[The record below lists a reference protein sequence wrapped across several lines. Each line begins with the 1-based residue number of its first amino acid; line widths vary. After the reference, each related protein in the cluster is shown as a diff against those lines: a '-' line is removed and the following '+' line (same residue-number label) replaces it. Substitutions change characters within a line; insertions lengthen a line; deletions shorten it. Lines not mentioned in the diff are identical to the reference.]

1 MIFANTLLPTFMV
14 FWRKACYDPNQ
25 YLHYGNTM
33 FQHSNY
39 SINEALKKS
48 ISARL
53 TELLPKKGYKNSRK
67 PYYIDIVR
75 LAKELN
81 ISSTMLRRY
90 LSGVALPPFQVI
102 EQASQLLNV
111 DPLWLYC
118 GYEQKDIDLGLLK
131 QIIKKMVPIF
141 ARSTDSPAPEL
152 DANIE
157 YLCEVYQHISVITT
171 SDEVERNRLI
181 GWMLEKL
188 LTDNGVSKANV
199 NNKLKELC

>member
-1 MIFANTLLPTFMV
+1 
-14 FWRKACYDPNQ
+14 
-25 YLHYGNTM
+25 M

-53 TELLPKKGYKNSRK
+53 IELLPKKGYKNGRK
-67 PYYIDIVR
+67 PYYVDIAKF
-75 LAKELN
+75 AKELN

-90 LSGVALPPFQVI
+90 LSGIALPPFHVI

-118 GYEQKDIDLGLLK
+118 GYEQKDIDLPLLK
-131 QIIKKMVPIF
+131 QIIKKMIPIF
-141 ARSTDSPAPEL
+141 VKSTNKPSSEL
-152 DANIE
+152 DSHIE
-157 YLCEVYQHISVITT
+157 YLCEIYQHISVITT
-171 SDEVERNRLI
+171 SDEIERNRLI

-188 LTDNGVSKANV
+188 LTDNNVSSSENLAN
-199 NNKLKELC
+199 KIKELC